1 MKRIDFSFIKIG
13 KIFEEKKM
21 KDYKIVDT
29 HHHFLPSEAL
39 KYARKSDGVDYSFIM
54 NRFSK
59 AGELL
64 QDINKTLL
72 YMEESGISVVLLNL
86 GAWSPAG
93 METCKAINNGYAKI
107 QKENPNKFITCCH
120 VPVHEGLSAMDE
132 LKRGVEELGLQGITL
147 VSSYTNIT
155 LDSEL
160 MMPLYE
166 KILKYDIPIIVHPTL
181 RRPLWGGEKYDLST
195 TISREY
201 DIAKCVVEVLYGVL
215 PRFPDL
221 KFLMPHFGGGMQVL
235 KYRLLTSHQ
244 PKDWDLPKELRGHG
258 LTPRELKERG
268 LWDDFHRNFD
278 KLYFDTAG
286 FGGSKVT
293 LEAAVMGLRTDR
305 ITFGTDYPYEFR
317 EPRDVKD
324 YISQIKSLNISENE
338 KRDILG
344 GNILRLF
351 KIT

>member
-1 MKRIDFSFIKIG
+1 MDDF
-13 KIFEEKKM
+13 
-21 KDYKIVDT
+21 KIVDT

-39 KYARKSDGVDYSFIM
+39 KYAKKMDGVDYSFIM
-54 NRFSK
+54 KRFSK

-64 QDINKTLL
+64 QDINRTLI
-72 YMEESGISVVLLNL
+72 YMEESGISMALLNL

-93 METCKAINNGYAKI
+93 LETCMAINNGYAKI
-107 QKENPNKFITCCH
+107 QKEYPDKFITCCH
-120 VPVHEGLSAMDE
+120 VPVHEGYSAIDE
-132 LKRGVEELGLQGITL
+132 LKRSIEELGLKGVAL
-147 VSSYTNIT
+147 VSSYTNIF
-155 LDSEL
+155 LDSEC

-166 KILKYDIPIIVHPTL
+166 KISEYDIPIVVHPTL
-181 RRPLWGGEKYDLST
+181 RRPLWGGDKYDLST

-215 PRFPDL
+215 PKFPDL

-235 KYRLLTSHQ
+235 KYRLLSSYQ
-244 PKDWDLPKELRGHG
+244 PKDWDLPEGVRGHG
-258 LTPRELKERG
+258 LTPRELKEIG
-268 LWDDFHRNFD
+268 LWDDFHKNFD

-293 LEAAVMGLRTDR
+293 LEAAVLGLRRDR

-317 EPRDVKD
+317 EPKDVEN
-324 YISQIKSLNISENE
+324 YISEIRSLNIYEDE

-344 GNILRLF
+344 RNVLRLF
-351 KIT
+351 KIL